1 MLSCA
6 GFNEACLKNNSS
18 IRRRLQEQLAQRA
31 PWHWGCVMP
40 VVFERVPSR
49 PWLSFSLRCGA
60 VWGSVGNENG
70 SASGKRLKDAHCL
83 KTNWQQN
90 VVLRFVSSDSLS
102 SLNSTMRVS
111 SNVSAWGS
119 EQILHSGTHSSCC
132 TSFVATTCWH
142 RRRHI
147 PISWV
152 WVLSC
157 LVSAREQNSCR
168 V

>member
-1 MLSCA
+1 MKLASKTIA
-6 GFNEACLKNNSS
+6 AYGADSKNNWLSELPGTGDVS
-18 IRRRLQEQLAQRA
+18 CL
-31 PWHWGCVMP
+31 W
-40 VVFERVPSR
+40 VFERVPSR

-83 KTNWQQN
+83 KTNWQEN
-90 VVLRFVSSDSLS
+90 VVLHFVSSDSLG
-102 SLNSTMRVS
+102 SLDSTMRVS

-132 TSFVATTCWH
+132 TSSVATTCWH

>member
-1 MLSCA
+1 MKLASKTIA
-6 GFNEACLKNNSS
+6 AYGADSKNN
-18 IRRRLQEQLAQRA
+18 
-31 PWHWGCVMP
+31 
-40 VVFERVPSR
+40 
-49 PWLSFSLRCGA
+49 WLSELPGTGDVSCLWFLNVSLAVPGFPLAWVWA

-70 SASGKRLKDAHCL
+70 STSGKRLKDAHCL